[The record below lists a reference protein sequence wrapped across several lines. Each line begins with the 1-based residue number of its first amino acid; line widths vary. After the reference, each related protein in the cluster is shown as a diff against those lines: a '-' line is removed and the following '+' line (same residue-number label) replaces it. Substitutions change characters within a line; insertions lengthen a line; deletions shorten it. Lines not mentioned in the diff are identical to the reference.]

1 MFSAK
6 SIEKVAKLGYTR
18 NHRSKQDSKGVR
30 IMRKVVDDKRL
41 IYKCCKL
48 YYEED
53 LSQQEIA
60 DRMAVSRVSVNRML
74 QAGREQG
81 MVIIRVVSPNLLEYS
96 QLEQKLEQ
104 LFGLKEAVVVEN
116 SPLNTRYDHINALG
130 LETIKLLETYLHDGD
145 LVGVSMGMTLH
156 NICRTPR
163 QDSEDVHCT
172 FVPILGGISSG
183 RNSTANIHSNQI
195 ALEFA
200 ELFGGEYVEFYAP
213 AVFSDKTVLQGL
225 LKEQSMQS
233 ILRYYKELKTVI
245 TGIGIPNPNTS
256 TMRKAG
262 YISEEALQS
271 LTDSGVV
278 GDLSLQYFDRNG
290 DAEPYRAF
298 NERVAGMPLE
308 QLRQVENKICVGS
321 GLNKAEALYGALQ
334 GGYVNILVTDEECA
348 LRLVEMKERENH
360 AD

>member
-1 MFSAK
+1 
-6 SIEKVAKLGYTR
+6 
-18 NHRSKQDSKGVR
+18 
-30 IMRKVVDDKRL
+30 MRKVVDDRRL

-60 DRMAVSRVSVNRML
+60 DRLAVSRVSVNRML

-172 FVPILGGISSG
+172 FVARFRPKKQAFGHELTEAHIEELLTQL
-183 RNSTANIHSNQI
+183 R
-195 ALEFA
+195 ALEPKRRKHFK
-200 ELFGGEYVEFYAP
+200 GW
-213 AVFSDKTVLQGL
+213 
-225 LKEQSMQS
+225 MQA
-233 ILRYYKELKTVI
+233 L
-245 TGIGIPNPNTS
+245 
-256 TMRKAG
+256 
-262 YISEEALQS
+262 EALENR
-271 LTDSGVV
+271 LYPT
-278 GDLSLQYFDRNG
+278 
-290 DAEPYRAF
+290 AE
-298 NERVAGMPLE
+298 
-308 QLRQVENKICVGS
+308 
-321 GLNKAEALYGALQ
+321 
-334 GGYVNILVTDEECA
+334 EETA
-348 LRLVEMKERENH
+348 
-360 AD
+360 